1 MFLNPQKVMEN
12 IQILPGTKLAD
23 FGVGNGDFAIAA
35 SKMVGKNGI
44 IYAIDIKKEALEV
57 LKGRAMLFG
66 IHNLDFIRMDL
77 ENPTSTTLKEQSVDY
92 VIIASALFQI
102 ASKENVV
109 REAFRILKP
118 EGKVIFIEWL
128 KEKTIIGPPFDARIG
143 KEEAKSLFEIRGF
156 IFDREF
162 YAGDYH
168 YGMIF
173 KASS

>member
-12 IQILPGTKLAD
+12 TQIMPGMKVAD

-66 IHNLDFIRMDL
+66 IHNLDFIRADL
-77 ENPTSTTLKEQSVDY
+77 ENPKSATLKEQTVDY
-92 VIIASALFQI
+92 VIIASVLFQI
-102 ASKENVV
+102 TSKENVA
-109 REAFRILKP
+109 REAYRILKP

-128 KEKTIIGPPFDARIG
+128 KEKTAIGPPFDARIS

-156 IFDREF
+156 IFEKEF

-173 KASS
+173 KTLS